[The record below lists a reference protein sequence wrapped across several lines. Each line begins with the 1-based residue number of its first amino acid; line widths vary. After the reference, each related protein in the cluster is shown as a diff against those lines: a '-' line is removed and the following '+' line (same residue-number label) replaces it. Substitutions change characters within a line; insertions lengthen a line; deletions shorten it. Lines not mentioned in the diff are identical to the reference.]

1 MINSKI
7 ILCLCDGG
15 YDIGFGHAS
24 RTLSLAEAFAEN
36 GWHPQ
41 FIGRLNDGSD
51 NMIQEAG
58 FKTSI
63 RVLMTGTEDPE
74 DTVRICRGSAAVAQV
89 IDSYS
94 LRPGYLRKLGRATPI
109 LLIDDFGDL
118 DEYPCATILNPGFN
132 PGNRAYPIEVPVLT
146 GAGFIPLRRAFR
158 RLRPKIRIRP
168 EKVRRVLVSLG
179 GGDQKQM
186 TKRVVQ
192 VLKTL
197 GILLT
202 LRVVVSQAYPEHA
215 ALVKEVSV
223 FAPDSRV
230 LVQLPDLA
238 EEMAKADLCIVAGGS
253 TKYEAAYLGVPC
265 LAIPVNESQKPETE
279 LFDKLGLAI
288 NCGLADEL
296 SDEVLAR
303 TINGIFKDTERRL
316 AMSRQGLSTFPD
328 DPTKPIIEAF
338 VNHL

>member
-24 RTLSLAEAFAEN
+24 RVLSIAEAFAES

-41 FIGRLNDGSD
+41 FTGRLHDGSD
-51 NMIQEAG
+51 NMVRAAG

-63 RVLMTGTEDPE
+63 RAMITGTEDPE
-74 DTVRICRGSAAVAQV
+74 DTIRICRSSVAAAQV
-89 IDSYS
+89 VDSYS
-94 LRPGYLRKLGRATPI
+94 LRPGYLRKLGRAAPI
-109 LLIDDFGDL
+109 LLIDDYGDL

-132 PGNRAYPIEVPVLT
+132 QGDREYPFEVPVLT
-146 GAGFIPLRRAFR
+146 GPGFIPLRRAFR
-158 RLRPKIRIRP
+158 RLRAKMRVQA
-168 EKVRRVLVSLG
+168 EKVRRVLVFLG

-186 TKRVVQ
+186 TKRVVRA
-192 VLKTL
+192 LKTL
-197 GILLT
+197 DVSLT
-202 LRVVVSQAYPEHA
+202 LRVVVGQAYPELA
-215 ALVKEVSV
+215 ALVKEVSA

-238 EEMAKADLCIVAGGS
+238 EEMAAADLCIVAGGS

-265 LAIPVNESQKPETE
+265 LAIPINESQRPETE
-279 LFDKLGLAI
+279 LFDDLGLAI

-296 SDEVLAR
+296 SDEALAR
-303 TINGIFKDTERRL
+303 TVNSMLKDAGHL
-316 AMSRQGLSTFPD
+316 AAMSRRGLTTFPN
-328 DPTKPIIEAF
+328 DPTRPIIEAF
-338 VNHL
+338 VKQL

>member
-1 MINSKI
+1 MMNSKI

-51 NMIQEAG
+51 NMIQAAG

-63 RVLMTGTEDPE
+63 RAMMTGTEDPE
-74 DTVRICRGSAAVAQV
+74 DTIRICRDSAAAAHVV
-89 IDSYS
+89 DSYS
-94 LRPGYLRKLGRATPI
+94 LQPGYLRMLGREAPI

-132 PGNRAYPIEVPVLT
+132 PGSREYPVDVPVLT

-158 RLRPKIRIRP
+158 RLRVKMRVRTG
-168 EKVRRVLVSLG
+168 KVQRVLVSLG

-186 TKRVVQ
+186 TKRVIR
-192 VLKTL
+192 VLRTF
-197 GILLT
+197 GVSLT
-202 LRVVVSQAYPEHA
+202 LRVVVSLAYPELA
-215 ALVKEVSV
+215 VLVKEVSF

-238 EEMAKADLCIVAGGS
+238 EEMAEADLCIVAGGS

-279 LFDKLGLAI
+279 LFDKFGLAI

-296 SDEVLAR
+296 SDEVLVR

-316 AMSRQGLSTFPD
+316 AMSRQGLTTFPD

-338 VNHL
+338 VNYL